1 MAKDHTFVVRILD
14 NADNAFRGTVHW
26 INTERT
32 ESFRST
38 LELMKLLDSAVTAE
52 VAPREAGTA

>member
-14 NADNAFRGTVHW
+14 STDSTFRGTVHW
-26 INTERT
+26 INTDRT

-38 LELMKLLDSAVTAE
+38 LELMNLLDSAVSAK
-52 VAPREAGTA
+52 AIPREVGTA